1 MSQSAFSPEHS
12 VARTHINVMESLVY
26 AEIERQLKFYP
37 KNLRSYLNT
46 VEVATYALNRLPPLY
61 ASSKMGQEQQRRLGE
76 RQYREQILSVVRR
89 AIAAVERDPLRS
101 STPIVSDLEMQ
112 YEEAKQTLYGLQEL
126 FQDYNLLEYPNQI
139 LTWSNCLGVLKHAL
153 HRLTK
158 TQAHRTQPPLPP
170 PPLPAPSRSQRI
182 IDPKA
187 TLW

>member
-1 MSQSAFSPEHS
+1 M
-12 VARTHINVMESLVY
+12 ARTHINVMESLVY

-112 YEEAKQTLYGLQEL
+112 YEEAKQTLYGVQEL
-126 FQDYNLLEYPNQI
+126 LQDYNLLEYPNQVI
-139 LTWSNCLGVLKHAL
+139 TWSNCLGVLKKAFQ
-153 HRLTK
+153 RLTK
-158 TQAHRTQPPLPP
+158 TQSRLTTPPPP

-182 IDPKA
+182 IDQKG